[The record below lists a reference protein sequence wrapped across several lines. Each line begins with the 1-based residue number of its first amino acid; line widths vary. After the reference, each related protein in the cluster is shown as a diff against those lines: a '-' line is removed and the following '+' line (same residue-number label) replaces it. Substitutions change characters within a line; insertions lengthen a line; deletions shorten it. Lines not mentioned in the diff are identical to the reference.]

1 MASSMKVVI
10 LGGVAAVLLSGI
22 ASPAKNPSEKI
33 PMSFTVYPIGKVHKH
48 GSTTTIEIEPKYQ
61 DGLLGLEDFSHV
73 WVFWWFD
80 RNDTPK
86 KRSTLRVH
94 PRGNRKNPL
103 TGVFATRSPARP
115 NLIALTLCKIKSVDG
130 NIIQIDGIDAFDG
143 TPVIDL
149 KPYIPGYDGTGKGTV
164 PRWIERK

>member
-1 MASSMKVVI
+1 
-10 LGGVAAVLLSGI
+10 
-22 ASPAKNPSEKI
+22 
-33 PMSFTVYPIGKVHKH
+33 MSFTVYPIGKVLKR
-48 GSTTTIEIEPKYQ
+48 GPTTTIEIDPKYQ
-61 DGLLGLEDFSHV
+61 DALLGLEGFSHV

-80 RNDTPK
+80 RNDTPQ

-115 NLIALTLCKIKSVDG
+115 NLIGLTLCKVRSVDG
-130 NIIQIDGIDAFDG
+130 NIIQIDEIDAFDK

-149 KPYIPGYDGTGKGTV
+149 KPYIPGYDGSGEGTV
-164 PRWIERK
+164 PKWLKSK